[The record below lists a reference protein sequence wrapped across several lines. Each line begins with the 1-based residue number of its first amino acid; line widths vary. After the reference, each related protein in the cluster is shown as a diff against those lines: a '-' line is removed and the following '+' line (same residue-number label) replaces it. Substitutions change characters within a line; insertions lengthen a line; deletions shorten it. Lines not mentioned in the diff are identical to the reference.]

1 MKHIQLFEDF
11 QTSPNTISVSLLD
24 PKHFD
29 LYGRSKD
36 GIYPHLDALL
46 SPEGLQMTPGL
57 YYPILKLKDPG
68 RWIYLTYDDGM
79 KDIVLIVSKEHA
91 GLSPDLGIGIE
102 NQKQMFPDEGVID
115 STYEVL
121 SGVDLNPDSLPLP
134 GSPVG
139 IKSHFSLDGTSP
151 GSTALEY
158 TIRRG
163 EKSYMGETPA
173 FKVI

>member
-11 QTSPNTISVSLLD
+11 QTSPNSISVSLLD
-24 PKHFD
+24 PKYFD
-29 LYGRSKD
+29 SFGRPND

-46 SPEGLQMTPGL
+46 SPKGLQMVPGL
-57 YYPILKLKDPG
+57 YYPIVKLSNPG
-68 RWIYLTYDDGM
+68 RWLYLTYDDEM

-91 GLSPDLGIGIE
+91 DLSPDLGIGIE
-102 NQKQMFPDEGVID
+102 NQKQVFPDEDIID

-134 GSPVG
+134 GSPVEV
-139 IKSHFSLDGTSP
+139 KAHYSLDGTSP
-151 GSTALEY
+151 GSSALEY
-158 TIRRG
+158 AIRRG
-163 EKSYMGETPA
+163 EKSYMGEDPV